1 MKLIIASIVIFS
13 LVILFLFA
21 LFPSDITVSRVI
33 QIKSSPDQIHKK
45 IADLREWYSWND
57 FLYDAFGANKM
68 ASYAMGKI
76 DSNYIHEVYVN
87 IDLIKKNQDSVITL
101 WEHEKKYF
109 TGNFIITGENGQ
121 SIVQWSL
128 YFHVKWYPWEKLAS
142 MFYDKQLG
150 PLMEKSLLNLRN
162 QLEIV
167 HQ

>member
-1 MKLIIASIVIFS
+1 LKLIIASIVIFS

-45 IADLREWYSWND
+45 IADLREWHEWND
-57 FLYDAFGANKM
+57 LLLNAFEKKVYTPALT
-68 ASYAMGKI
+68 
-76 DSNYIHEVYVN
+76 DSNHIRRGSTTVELLKSTHDTVVVSW
-87 IDLIKKNQDSVITL
+87 Q
-101 WEHEKKYF
+101 HEKKYF

-128 YFHVKWYPWEKLAS
+128 HFHVKWYPWEKLAS

-162 QLEIV
+162 QLETV